1 MAIKLCEHTYGTHI
15 YMRLKLDNGR
25 TEEVDAYITENGM
38 KYPTSADNSPD
49 FPKPE
54 IRAQIIEAFNERY

>member
-25 TEEVDAYITENGM
+25 IEEVDTYATETGW
-38 KYPTSADNSPD
+38 KYHTSADNNPD
-49 FPKPE
+49 LPTPE
-54 IRAQIIEAFNERY
+54 IRAQIIAAFKKMY